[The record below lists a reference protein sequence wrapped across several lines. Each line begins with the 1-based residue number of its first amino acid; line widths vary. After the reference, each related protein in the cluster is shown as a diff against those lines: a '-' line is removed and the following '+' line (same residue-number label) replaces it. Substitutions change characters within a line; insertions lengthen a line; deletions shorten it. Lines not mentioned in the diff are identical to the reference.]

1 MWVRISLLSL
11 KRFKVWTFCSNS
23 FCTYLWNSIREYYSN
38 LSIKSLGC
46 WSILFLSCGIINTF
60 LVLLFWFHQNVI
72 SVREPK
78 FALDYHPLFKQ
89 QKRLSLLNT
98 SEEVTAFIN
107 FFFFDILQ
115 QGFYNITVKVFN
127 RHFSGINLTI
137 TNWLSCIFA
146 SWIKYFWKT
155 AVLCFFANICA
166 KDMKNKIYNS
176 IDMKQTNCGSP
187 DWEI

>member
-107 FFFFDILQ
+107 FYFFLIFYNRGFTTSPWKFLTGIFQGLILQ
-115 QGFYNITVKVFN
+115 LQIGCLVSLL
-127 RHFSGINLTI
+127 HG
-137 TNWLSCIFA
+137 
-146 SWIKYFWKT
+146 
-155 AVLCFFANICA
+155 
-166 KDMKNKIYNS
+166 
-176 IDMKQTNCGSP
+176 
-187 DWEI
+187 